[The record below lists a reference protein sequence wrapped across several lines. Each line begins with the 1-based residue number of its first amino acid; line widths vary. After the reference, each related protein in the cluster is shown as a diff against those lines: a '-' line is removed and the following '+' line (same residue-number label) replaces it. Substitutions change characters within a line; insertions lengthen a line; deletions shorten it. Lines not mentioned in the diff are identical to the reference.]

1 MTSGSSTYLR
11 SLRIDLREH
20 NAAFL
25 WGPRKVGKTTL
36 LRQQFPAAQ
45 FVDLLRGELK
55 TSLLLR
61 PGLLREQVLAGR
73 PAMVVVDEIQ
83 KVPALLDEV
92 HWCLEN
98 TQTRFILCGSSARKL
113 RHGAA
118 NLLGG
123 RAWRFELF
131 PLTTQELGECELGR
145 ILNHGLIP
153 AHYADDR
160 PERSLRSYVLDYV
173 DQEIHAEALTR
184 RVPAFARFLE
194 AVAVTHGRLIN
205 YSNIARDCGVTSKTV
220 REYYGILEDTLLGHT
235 LPPWRKSRGRRLIE
249 TAKFYLFDVGLVRAL
264 SGMRLIQDGSD
275 EWGRAFEHFLIEEIR
290 AFLSYREKHY
300 PLSYWRTSTGLE
312 VDLIVG
318 QLDLA
323 VEFKAS
329 RQVDERHI
337 KGLRALMSDQ
347 AVREAIVVSQDT
359 SIRELSGG
367 VTVYPWREFCSKLW
381 GDGFQTLI

>member
-1 MTSGSSTYLR
+1 MTSQLSTYPR
-11 SLRIDLREH
+11 SLRIDLRQH

-45 FVDLLRGELK
+45 FIDLLQGDLK

-61 PGLLREQVLAGR
+61 PSLLREQVLAGR
-73 PAMVVVDEIQ
+73 PELVVIDEVQ
-83 KVPALLDEV
+83 KAPALLDEV

-98 TQTRFILCGSSARKL
+98 TPTRFILCGSSARKL

-131 PLTTQELGECELGR
+131 PLTTQELGECHLGR

-153 AHYADDR
+153 AHYADNR

-205 YSNIARDCGVTSKTV
+205 YSNIARDCGVTAKTV
-220 REYYGILEDTLLGHT
+220 REYYVILEDTLLGHT
-235 LPPWRKSRGRRLIE
+235 LPPWRKRRGRRLIE
-249 TAKFYLFDVGLVRAL
+249 TAKFYLFDIGLVRAL
-264 SGMRLIQDGSD
+264 SGMRLIQEGSE

-290 AFLSYREKHY
+290 AFLSYREKSH
-300 PLSYWRTSTGLE
+300 PLAYWRTSTGLE

-329 RQVDERHI
+329 QQVDERHL
-337 KGLRALMSDQ
+337 KGLRALMADQ
-347 AVREAIVVSQDT
+347 TVREAIVVSQDAAV
-359 SIRELSGG
+359 RELSGG
-367 VTVYPWREFCSKLW
+367 VTVYPWREFCNKLW
-381 GDGFQTLI
+381 DDGFRTLD